1 MANILVVDDEEQIRR
16 MLNRVLSRNEYT
28 CTLAADAAAARKCL
42 DEQTFDLVLCD
53 VLMPGES
60 GIDLAR
66 HMASEYRDTAVI
78 ILTGVDDPKT
88 AEAAIEAGAYGYI
101 IKPFNPNELII
112 NIKNALRRQSLEI
125 ANRAY
130 QQDLLRMAGEKTLAL
145 QKTLGNLQDTRSQL
159 MQSEKMASIGQLA
172 AGVAH
177 EINNPVGFVKSNL
190 GALNEYCKDLIR
202 LLDRYQ
208 ELETALENEKGL
220 DEKSSVCSLLAT
232 LSRLKAEID
241 LDFILDDYQKIV
253 VESLEGTERITKII
267 ADLKDFVHL
276 DKSEMEETDLNK
288 GIESTLNIVWNELKY
303 KADVTKDL
311 GDMPLV
317 MCHPQRLN
325 QVFMNIMINAAQ
337 AIEKK
342 GEIRITTRAR
352 DDNVEIK
359 ISDTGKGIAPDVLPK
374 IFDPF
379 FTTKA
384 VGKGTGLGL
393 NVSYNIIQKHKG
405 SIRVESEVGKGTTF
419 IIRLQVNPGEIE

>member
-1 MANILVVDDEEQIRR
+1 M
-16 MLNRVLSRNEYT
+16 
-28 CTLAADAAAARKCL
+28 
-42 DEQTFDLVLCD
+42 
-53 VLMPGES
+53 
-60 GIDLAR
+60 
-66 HMASEYRDTAVI
+66 
-78 ILTGVDDPKT
+78 
-88 AEAAIEAGAYGYI
+88 
-101 IKPFNPNELII
+101 
-112 NIKNALRRQSLEI
+112 
-125 ANRAY
+125 
-130 QQDLLRMAGEKTLAL
+130 
-145 QKTLGNLQDTRSQL
+145 
-159 MQSEKMASIGQLA
+159 
-172 AGVAH
+172 
-177 EINNPVGFVKSNL
+177 
-190 GALNEYCKDLIR
+190 
-202 LLDRYQ
+202 
-208 ELETALENEKGL
+208 
-220 DEKSSVCSLLAT
+220 LAT

-379 FTTKA
+379 FTTK
-384 VGKGTGLGL
+384 GPDRGTGLGL
-393 NVSYNIIQKHKG
+393 TVSR
-405 SIRVESEVGKGTTF
+405 SLVEQLGGCIEVLSTSDTGTTVAAW
-419 IIRLQVNPGEIE
+419 LPAGV